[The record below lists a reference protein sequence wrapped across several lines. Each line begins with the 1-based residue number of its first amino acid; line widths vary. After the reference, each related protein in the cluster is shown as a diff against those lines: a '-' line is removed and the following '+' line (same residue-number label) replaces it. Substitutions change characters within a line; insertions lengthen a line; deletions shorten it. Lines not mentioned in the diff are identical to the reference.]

1 MIVLKEMDILK
12 AKEEFDN
19 MLDMV
24 QKAAQ
29 EGTRI
34 DLVEQD
40 LWNRLLR
47 LGLIALGGFVHAQG
61 TGDLGPTL
69 MYEDQQIKKLED
81 LTDKLSSS
89 ASQSFQ

>member
-12 AKEEFDN
+12 AKVEFDD
-19 MLDMV
+19 LLAMV
-24 QKAAQ
+24 RKAAQ

-40 LWNRLLR
+40 LWSRLLR
-47 LGLIALGGFVHAQG
+47 LGRISLGAYIHAQG

-69 MYEDQQIKKLED
+69 TYEGR
-81 LTDKLSSS
+81 
-89 ASQSFQ
+89 